1 MDVQVRQ
8 AREDEVDEIGKLTV
22 EVYGQ
27 DGLVS
32 DDYLAVLADARSRW
46 DADATT
52 IFVALDGGTDGLPG
66 AELLGSVVYAAPG
79 SPWRNLGEGNGE
91 AEFRMLGVREAARGR
106 GVGEA
111 LVQACI
117 DRAKVEGRERLVL
130 STDQEMR
137 AAHRLYERLG
147 FARAT
152 HRDWAPRP
160 EVQLMAYELTL
171 VPVR

>member
-1 MDVQVRQ
+1 MDVQVRH
-8 AREDEVDEIGKLTV
+8 AREEEVDEIGALTV
-22 EVYGQ
+22 EVFGQ

-32 DDYLAVLADARSRW
+32 EEYLTVLADARSRW

-52 IFVALDGGTDGLPG
+52 ILVALDGGTDGLPG

-79 SPWRNLGEGNGE
+79 SPWRNLGEGDGE
-91 AEFRMLGVREAARGR
+91 AEFRMLGVRESARGR

-117 DRAKVEGRERLVL
+117 DRAKSEGLERLVL
-130 STDQEMR
+130 STEPQMR

-147 FARAT
+147 FVHAT
-152 HRDWAPRP
+152 HRDWAPHP
-160 EVQLMAYELTL
+160 EVQLVAYQLDL
-171 VPVR
+171 S